1 MSDPVYY
8 DLYSS
13 TKLEGSATTAKT
25 SVPSSSVPSSSL
37 HKTATGKE
45 HSTKEKSTKE
55 GFSSTN
61 DVISD
66 KDKKINM
73 TNTNLADTNL
83 TKNWNEMHDADKYDF
98 TSKVE
103 DPHGYGY
110 VASLEEVRNQ
120 DTQSLL
126 TQENQTFIAAAVA
139 GISAIVLGIMLTA
152 GQPA

>member
-25 SVPSSSVPSSSL
+25 SVPSSSL
-37 HKTATGKE
+37 HKTTAG
-45 HSTKEKSTKE
+45 KEKSTKE

-73 TNTNLADTNL
+73 TNTNLAGKNL
-83 TKNWNEMHDADKYDF
+83 TKNWNEMHDDDKYDF

-103 DPHGYGY
+103 DPRGYGY